1 MPQALRAVVPL
12 LMIWLSIASA
22 TAQTLVVSAASS
34 LRDVFTE
41 AGREFERQSPGLKLV
56 FNFSASGVLLQ
67 QIRHGAPVD
76 ILATAD
82 AITMEQAQQLALI
95 KPESRTIFARNS
107 LVVVVPLVS
116 NHDIRQL
123 SDLSRLARVAIGN
136 PATVPAGRYAQQ
148 ALDAAGVKLSNV
160 IPAEHVR
167 QALVYVARGEVDAA
181 LVYATDARY
190 NAGRVRVAYRP
201 ILGEPIVY
209 PIAIVRNSK
218 QPSLAQA
225 FVSLLQGPT
234 GRELLS
240 RHGFLLP

>member
-82 AITMEQAQQLALI
+82 AI
-95 KPESRTIFARNS
+95 TIFARNS

-201 ILGEPIVY
+201 SLGEPIVY

-218 QPSLAQA
+218 QPVLAQA